1 LRPDPAAL
9 LTQLAVQCYAIA
21 KGKAIMEKYD
31 MIVAAEQQFA
41 REVTLGVI
49 VGRPLTVWHYII
61 PGMFIIDFLRRGSA
75 IKQYTRRFMFPIK
88 LALDAARAEIHGQ
101 DKTAA
106 SAGIED
112 DISKWLHSLDLYTP
126 ELRQA
131 QTAVVD
137 VLTGHYSKLL
147 KAEGDTYLLL
157 IKNAYQNREG
167 FKAFLDQITAAE
179 KEVDSEIMNKFG
191 EKQKLTEKLWAEQ
204 KQVEKRR
211 QKIMEDIF

>member
-1 LRPDPAAL
+1 
-9 LTQLAVQCYAIA
+9 
-21 KGKAIMEKYD
+21 MEKYD

-49 VGRPLTVWHYII
+49 VGRTLTVWHYII

-75 IKQYTRRFMFPIK
+75 IKQYTRRFMFPRK
-88 LALDAARAEIHGQ
+88 LALDAARAEITGQ

-106 SAGIED
+106 SAGMED
-112 DISKWLHSLDLYTP
+112 DISKWLHSRDLYTP
-126 ELRQA
+126 ELLQA
-131 QTAVVD
+131 QKAVID

-147 KAEGDTYLLL
+147 EAEGDTYLLL

-167 FKAFLDQITAAE
+167 FKAFLDQISAAE

-191 EKQKLTEKLWAEQ
+191 ENQKLAEKLLAEQ

-211 QKIMEDIF
+211 QKIMDDIF